1 MSVLDIFAKYGGHIV
16 ISDVSSIKAELVRGG
31 PVVST
36 TFIPDEK
43 IATRYNSSIIESRK
57 NKYHYCVI
65 VGWAKTSTGEV
76 WLIQNY
82 QGNAIMHVPIGR
94 YHVEDIVVCPKNN
107 LETLT
112 WQKGPYFDRD
122 MSKVDGWLEVNA
134 IELVIKTNEMETL
147 AEVFD
152 GVGLHHIMA
161 NKERF
166 VLRDTK
172 LQSKSRSCILAD
184 IFWDRG
190 VKSWR
195 IHFQFTDDSYAD

>member
-1 MSVLDIFAKYGGHIV
+1 
-16 ISDVSSIKAELVRGG
+16 
-31 PVVST
+31 
-36 TFIPDEK
+36 
-43 IATRYNSSIIESRK
+43 
-57 NKYHYCVI
+57 
-65 VGWAKTSTGEV
+65 
-76 WLIQNY
+76 
-82 QGNAIMHVPIGR
+82 
-94 YHVEDIVVCPKNN
+94 
-107 LETLT
+107 
-112 WQKGPYFDRD
+112 
-122 MSKVDGWLEVNA
+122 VNA

-172 LQSKSRSCILAD
+172 IQSKSRSCILAD

-195 IHFQFTDDSYAD
+195 IHCQFTDDSYAD